1 MIERGK
7 NNGAV
12 VLALHIVY
20 FMLIRNWPKVQ
31 VPSEIQNDMFYMYIF
46 LHFALFVKILITNLR
61 PKIMTLKLNI
71 LAQFMKLN
79 VKVRYFPH
87 ICAKNNIS
95 KVRMLGFY
103 VAKTNYEKEQ
113 GN

>member
-1 MIERGK
+1 
-7 NNGAV
+7 
-12 VLALHIVY
+12 
-20 FMLIRNWPKVQ
+20 
-31 VPSEIQNDMFYMYIF
+31 
-46 LHFALFVKILITNLR
+46 
-61 PKIMTLKLNI
+61 MTLKLNI

-95 KVRMLGFY
+95 KMRMLGFY
-103 VAKTNYEKEQ
+103 VAKKNYEKEQ

>member
-1 MIERGK
+1 
-7 NNGAV
+7 
-12 VLALHIVY
+12 
-20 FMLIRNWPKVQ
+20 
-31 VPSEIQNDMFYMYIF
+31 
-46 LHFALFVKILITNLR
+46 
-61 PKIMTLKLNI
+61 MTLKLNI

-95 KVRMLGFY
+95 KMRMLGFY
-103 VAKTNYEKEQ
+103 VAKTNMKKNKAIRVLWFCT